1 MKTVLSFLIV
11 IFLSFSPAKAQCSDD
26 MLGAF
31 GGVSAIAMYNTFVGI
46 GAIADGYT
54 NKQYD
59 AQYVQTLMDEQ
70 IGMLTSVSDMLTKVI
85 ENNNNNVDVLD
96 KDFMREILV
105 AFDYLKLEAVYLKEY
120 SNTKSTEA
128 STSYDSNRQLAW
140 DKISELMGLE

>member
-26 MLGAF
+26 LLESY
-31 GGVSAIAMYNTFVGI
+31 GGMSVIAMYNTYIGI
-46 GAIADGYT
+46 GAIADGFAAE
-54 NKQYD
+54 QYD
-59 AQYVQTLMDEQ
+59 TVHVQDLMDEQ
-70 IGMLTSVSDMLTKVI
+70 IGMLTNVSDMLTKVI

>member
-1 MKTVLSFLIV
+1 MRMLFLFIGMSFFTFSTV
-11 IFLSFSPAKAQCSDD
+11 KGQCSED
-26 MLGAF
+26 LLESY
-31 GGVSAIAMYNTFVGI
+31 GGMSVIAMYNTYIGI
-46 GAIADGYT
+46 GAIADGFAAE
-54 NKQYD
+54 QYD
-59 AQYVQTLMDEQ
+59 TAHVQDLMDEQ
-70 IGMLTSVSDMLTKVI
+70 IGMLTNVSDMLTKVI

-105 AFDYLKLEAVYLKEY
+105 VFDYLKLEAVYLKEY